1 MDAGLWMT
9 AGALSTAI
17 AVQLGIAVARKGTVL
32 GIAHLL
38 LRTRAAQRRLV
49 YRLPFAKDQLP
60 HEVRG
65 AAAVVLFDSV
75 VTACVIH
82 FGWIPFAAPTLLTT
96 VMTTVLLFAWF
107 EVWFYATHRLM
118 HTRPFY
124 RWHAYHHHARVTS
137 PWTSL
142 SFSLAERSV
151 LMVGVVGFAAAIA
164 PFVPIAAPGV
174 MVYLMLNYV
183 LNVLG
188 HSNAEVF
195 STAFIRSPLGR
206 LVFSPTYHA
215 MHHARYK
222 GHYGLFTT
230 ILDRCFGTAFE
241 DYPLVHARAVAGEGM
256 KSLGMRLT
264 EESERTR

>member
-1 MDAGLWMT
+1 MDTGLWVT
-9 AGALSTAI
+9 AGALGAAI
-17 AVQLGIAVARKGTVL
+17 AVQLGIAVARKGTIL

-38 LRTRAAQRRLV
+38 LRTRAAQRHLI
-49 YRLPFAKDQLP
+49 YKLPYGEGQIP
-60 HEVRG
+60 YEVKG
-65 AAAVVLFDSV
+65 AAAVVLFDAV

-82 FGWIPFAAPTLLTT
+82 FDWIPFAAPILLTT

-124 RWHAYHHHARVTS
+124 RWHARHHHARVTS
-137 PWTSL
+137 PWSSL

-151 LMVGVVGFAAAIA
+151 LMVGIVGFAAVLA
-164 PFVPIAAPGV
+164 PFVPVAAPGL
-174 MVYLMLNYV
+174 MAYLMINYL

-195 STAFIRSPLGR
+195 PSAFVRSPLGR
-206 LVFSPTYHA
+206 LFFTPTYHA
-215 MHHARYK
+215 MHHARFK
-222 GHYGLFTT
+222 GHYGLFTPM
-230 ILDRCFGTAFE
+230 LDRWFGTAFE
-241 DYPLVHARAVAGEGM
+241 DYPLVHARAVAGQGL
-256 KSLGMRLT
+256 KTIGMRLT